1 MGEDNGERMEEV
13 EDAQPEDI
21 WGDDPDPGE
30 PSPLRALHGG
40 GEPFRGSDQL
50 GRGESRCF
58 PTANAVSTAHN
69 TSSTLRPSTSRSTS
83 STFDNLIRA

>member
-50 GRGESRCF
+50 GRGGVQVLSNRK
-58 PTANAVSTAHN
+58 
-69 TSSTLRPSTSRSTS
+69 RS
-83 STFDNLIRA
+83 FNRAQHKFNIAAEHIKVYFFHI